1 MEKCNLE
8 KGSTLFHY
16 WREILQVLI
25 VGLYSGVLFRI
36 GLKQS
41 PWNDTYL
48 GYLIDAALCAAATAI
63 IVSYLFNF
71 LLSGPLNAP

>member
-1 MEKCNLE
+1 MERYCLNNN
-8 KGSTLFHY
+8 GTLFRY

-25 VGLYSGVLFRI
+25 VGLYSGVIFRI

-41 PWNDTYL
+41 PWNATYA
-48 GYLIDAALCAAATAI
+48 GYLFDAALCAAATAI

-71 LLSGPLNAP
+71 LLFEALCTS